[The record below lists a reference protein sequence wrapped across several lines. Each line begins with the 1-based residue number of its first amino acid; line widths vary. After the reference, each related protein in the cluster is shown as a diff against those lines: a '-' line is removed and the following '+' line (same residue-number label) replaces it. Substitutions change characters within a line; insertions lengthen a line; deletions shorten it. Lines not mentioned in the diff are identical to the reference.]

1 MAWIDKLMDRLTA
14 RGTKVVA
21 SGHAPADV
29 TPPTG
34 SGELSEE
41 LQADYGPD
49 SPAAEP
55 PDGGRRARLRR
66 LAPPGVEISVM

>member
-14 RGTKVVA
+14 RGTKIVA
-21 SGHAPADV
+21 TGHAPADV
-29 TPPTG
+29 EPPTG

-41 LQADYGPD
+41 LQANYGAD

-55 PDGGRRARLRR
+55 PVEDE
-66 LAPPGVEISVM
+66 APGSGS

>member
-21 SGHAPADV
+21 TGHPPADV
-29 TPPTG
+29 APPTG

-55 PDGGRRARLRR
+55 PVEDD
-66 LAPPGVEISVM
+66 APDAAG

>member
-41 LQADYGPD
+41 LQAELRAGLP
-49 SPAAEP
+49 
-55 PDGGRRARLRR
+55 GGRASR
-66 LAPPGVEISVM
+66 